1 MDSGPPVRRD
11 RRGSYGAVIGGF
23 ISNPLIGAEIS
34 AKYKV
39 IQSDFNLD
47 WRVPDPPEAQ
57 MTVLGVVRIEEADMV
72 LLGCLSICRISAP
85 ADDNSYLPHKKF

>member
-1 MDSGPPVRRD
+1 MRLARTSTWSQEPPTVV
-11 RRGSYGAVIGGF
+11 GAE
-23 ISNPLIGAEIS
+23 ISTSPVIGAEIS

-39 IQSDFNLD
+39 QHDFNLD

-85 ADDNSYLPHKKF
+85 ADDNSYLPLKKF